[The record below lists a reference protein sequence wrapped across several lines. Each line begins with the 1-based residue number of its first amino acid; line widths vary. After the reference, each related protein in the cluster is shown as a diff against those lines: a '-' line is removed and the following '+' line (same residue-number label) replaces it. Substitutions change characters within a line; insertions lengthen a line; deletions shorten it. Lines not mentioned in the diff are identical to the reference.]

1 MMGLFMALYMNISVE
16 MTEVTYKTGDVTQIT
31 TEDGHDF
38 ILYYRDDL
46 EIGDKV
52 VVAFDTRGTEE
63 RIDDE
68 IITLKE
74 VEE

>member
-16 MTEVTYKTGDVTQIT
+16 MTEVTYKTDDVTQIT

-52 VVAFDTRGTEE
+52 AVAFNTYGTEE
-63 RIDDE
+63 RFDDE

>member
-1 MMGLFMALYMNISVE
+1 MMGLFMALYMNVSVE

-52 VVAFDTRGTEE
+52 AVAFNTYGTEE
-63 RIDDE
+63 RFDDE

>member
-1 MMGLFMALYMNISVE
+1 MMGLFMALYMNVSVE

-52 VVAFDTRGTEE
+52 AVAFNTYGTEE